1 MTHFSTV
8 ITAGVLNVSLEE
20 ETLKYCCRSL
30 LTDGREVMVKINGA
44 AKKMAE
50 IFY

>member
-1 MTHFSTV
+1 M
-8 ITAGVLNVSLEE
+8 SLEQ

-30 LTDGREVMVKINGA
+30 LTDGREVMEKINGA

-50 IFY
+50 IF